1 MDYYCVE
8 TRLKLLLLTLMLSFS
23 TLAFGQ
29 AEKVRISIKKNDITI
44 KEALR
49 EVEKQT
55 KMSVAY
61 NQSKLEDKSSL
72 SLDVNAA
79 PLNEVLNE
87 ILKDTDFTYELKGDQ
102 IMIIPKKKDV
112 NSVKRTLKVL
122 LLMN

>member
-55 KMSVAY
+55 KMY
-61 NQSKLEDKSSL
+61 N
-72 SLDVNAA
+72 
-79 PLNEVLNE
+79 
-87 ILKDTDFTYELKGDQ
+87 
-102 IMIIPKKKDV
+102 
-112 NSVKRTLKVL
+112 
-122 LLMN
+122 